1 MLTTTL
7 QYLEILSPCHCS
19 ITSYFHSADKYLQL
33 VFGSCLQKYSRCK
46 MSSISSLKTECL
58 SVCHS
63 HSLILVW
70 KVSLSLLLC
79 SNFSLSLALALS
91 LSNSEDQ
98 DLPLG
103 VTFSLLETDSSL
115 LFYLVSYISPLIL
128 RQMIY
133 LQSAKI
139 IF

>member
-1 MLTTTL
+1 MFTTTS

-91 LSNSEDQ
+91 LARSVSPYC
-98 DLPLG
+98 LLC
-103 VTFSLLETDSSL
+103 FSRCYQHMHFLQFCDI
-115 LFYLVSYISPLIL
+115 VSFAPFKVYFSPH
-128 RQMIY
+128 
-133 LQSAKI
+133 LQKS
-139 IF
+139 